1 MVLAYG
7 AVNLVFYR
15 FKDGPVVNVLDTMNI
30 PMAGIYYDSPFHA
43 QVFPALAS
51 MVYSRNHHM
60 FVWDRYYVEELKKL
74 GFHNVYYMPI
84 ATNTKRY
91 MKLNEQAR
99 ETSKFKSDVSFVG
112 AWSPKRDLV
121 LRTLCDFDLAIYGY
135 GWEKASQDL
144 QARFHGALD
153 NITELPFLYNFS
165 KINMNVTMEQGI
177 SSLNMRVYDVM
188 ACEGFLLSDYK
199 SDFEELFDYEN
210 EVVCYKSVKE
220 LPGLVQ
226 HYLDHED
233 ERRAKAKAARK
244 RVLREHSY
252 KKRAEFIIETL
263 EKSGIGKG

>member
-1 MVLAYG
+1 
-7 AVNLVFYR
+7 
-15 FKDGPVVNVLDTMNI
+15 
-30 PMAGIYYDSPFHA
+30 
-43 QVFPALAS
+43 
-51 MVYSRNHHM
+51 
-60 FVWDRYYVEELKKL
+60 
-74 GFHNVYYMPI
+74 
-84 ATNTKRY
+84 
-91 MKLNEQAR
+91 
-99 ETSKFKSDVSFVG
+99 
-112 AWSPKRDLV
+112 
-121 LRTLCDFDLAIYGY
+121 
-135 GWEKASQDL
+135 
-144 QARFHGALD
+144 
-153 NITELPFLYNFS
+153 
-165 KINMNVTMEQGI
+165 MNVTMEQGI